1 LERSEEG
8 RAAVPGGHVWYRIVG
23 SGERI
28 PLLAVHGGPGAGHD
42 YLESLEALADAGR
55 QVVFRDQLGCGRSE
69 APEDPSL
76 YRIERYVE
84 EIATVR
90 AELDLDEVHL
100 LGQSVGGWSAI
111 EYMLTRPTGVKSLNL
126 ASTSPGV
133 PCLLRGLARLRAQLP
148 EEVRETLDRH
158 EKAGDLQDPEYVA
171 AATVF
176 DRLHVC
182 RLDPF
187 PEALLRTID
196 NTNRSAVYGIMHG
209 PNEFVIT
216 GNYRDWDRRDRL
228 HQISAPALVTCG
240 RYDKFVP
247 ECSEELHRGIAGSEF
262 RVFEHSSHMSH
273 LEEPG
278 DFLQVVGGFLDR
290 VEEQVRRS

>member
-1 LERSEEG
+1 LRGSDEG

-23 SGERI
+23 SGERT

-42 YLESLEALADAGR
+42 YLEPLASLADAGR
-55 QVVFRDQLGCGRSE
+55 RVVFWDQLGCGRSE

-76 YRIERYVE
+76 YRIDRYAE
-84 EIATVR
+84 EIAAVR
-90 AELDLDEVHL
+90 AALGLDEVHL
-100 LGQSVGGWSAI
+100 LGQSVGGWFAI
-111 EYMLTRPTGVKSLNL
+111 EYMLALPAGVKSLNL
-126 ASTSPGV
+126 ASTAPGV

-148 EEVRETLDRH
+148 EEVRDALDRY
-158 EKAGDLQDPEYVA
+158 EAAGDLQNPEYLA
-171 AATVF
+171 AAAVF
-176 DRLHVC
+176 DRVHVC

-187 PEALLRTID
+187 PEVLLRTID
-196 NTNRSAVYGIMHG
+196 NTNRSAVYRIMHG

-228 HQISAPALVTCG
+228 DQISAPTLVTCG

-247 ECSEELHRGIAGSEF
+247 ECAEELHRGIAGSELH
-262 RVFEHSSHMSH
+262 VFEHSSHMSH

-278 DFLQVVGGFLDR
+278 NFLRIVGEFLDR
-290 VEEQVRRS
+290 AEEQSSHG